1 MSRTL
6 RWGLG
11 TAVLMISAGCVPGGS
26 GDEGTTGVPARD
38 TVAFERLISGP
49 AATDRGS
56 SGGVSLVDYDGDGD
70 PDLYVTN
77 GYDVSLEAPEPQRNQ
92 LYRNDGG
99 TFVPVTEGPLVED
112 AGYSSGSTWA
122 DFDNDGDLD
131 VFVSNQQDQNN
142 SLYLNDGN
150 GAFTALTEG
159 PVVSDGGHSYSAAW
173 VDVDNDGFVDLFV
186 ANGGMS
192 HAQENFLYRNLGDG
206 SFERITDSAIVQG
219 EAATCGTA
227 WGDYDDDGDQDLVIT
242 NYQFGT
248 FPILYR
254 NQGGFQFTRMEGML
268 DGAIFASS
276 AAVWADLDN
285 DGDLD
290 LVISGVLGL
299 ANRVYLNR
307 GSGQLERVV
316 VDAATLEGGN
326 SYALT
331 VLDAEN
337 DGDQDLVVANW
348 GSAPA
353 MYLNDDAGRFTSL
366 EVERLDTP
374 IAAASSVATGDI
386 NGDGLVDVVIGNW
399 PNAPGAEEENLVLLN
414 RSTGGNW
421 LEVQLNG
428 TESNASGIGARIEVT
443 SADSGA
449 KQIREIQAHSGWR
462 SQNDLVQHFGLG
474 ETEAVDVVVRW
485 PSGRE
490 DRRGG
495 VNANQ
500 RILVVEGSQPESIP

>member
-1 MSRTL
+1 MSVSL
-6 RWGLG
+6 RGVVSAAALLVIIG
-11 TAVLMISAGCVPGGS
+11 CAPGEDGRVQTATQASDDAVLF
-26 GDEGTTGVPARD
+26 EHLTT
-38 TVAFERLISGP
+38 GP
-49 AATDRGS
+49 AATDRAS
-56 SGGVSLVDYDGDGD
+56 SGGVSLVDFDGDGD

-77 GYDVSLEAPEPQRNQ
+77 GYDVSVEEPSPQLNR

-99 TFVPVTEGPLVED
+99 TLVPVTEGPLVED

-122 DFDNDGDLD
+122 DIDNDGDLD
-131 VFVSNQQDQNN
+131 VFVTNQQDQNN

-150 GAFTALTEG
+150 GVFTTVTDG
-159 PVVSDGGHSYSAAW
+159 PVVSDGGHSYSAGW
-173 VDVDNDGFVDLFV
+173 VDLDNDGFVDLFV

-248 FPILYR
+248 FPDLYR
-254 NQGGFQFTRMEGML
+254 NEGSFHFTRMEGML
-268 DGAIFASS
+268 DGPIFASS

-290 LVISGVLGL
+290 LVVSGVLGL
-299 ANRVYLNR
+299 ANRVFIND
-307 GSGQLERVV
+307 GNGGLERVV
-316 VDAATLEGGN
+316 ADAASLEGGN
-326 SYALT
+326 SYALAVIDT
-331 VLDAEN
+331 EN

-353 MYLNDDAGRFTSL
+353 MYLNDLTSGFTSL
-366 EVERLDTP
+366 EVGRLDAP

-386 NGDGLVDVVIGNW
+386 DGDGLVDVVIGDW

-421 LEVQLNG
+421 LEVQLTG
-428 TESNASGIGARIEVT
+428 TESNASAIGARITVT
-443 SADSGA
+443 PTAGDALGL
-449 KQIREIQAHSGWR
+449 IREVQSHTGWR
-462 SQNDLVQHFGLG
+462 SQSDLVQHFGLG
-474 ETEAVDVVVRW
+474 SNDMVEVVVRW

-490 DRRGG
+490 DRRSG
-495 VNANQ
+495 VTANQ
-500 RILVVEGSQPESIP
+500 RIVVVEGSQP